1 MLRSN
6 VPRKRPGVNTQAL
19 PLEQP
24 PTPKDV
30 ADALLARKK
39 IARRRSN
46 YYERLI
52 ENPKVEAVGFAS
64 THHVSAPEQIV
75 KRGQF
80 SAYVFARI
88 ELESIVWPD
97 VWIEVVS
104 PVLRSGGLKWRGI
117 FEKKIISFDL
127 VDQEFRDRVTTKRVQ
142 FQNGTLLRC
151 DIEVLQRED
160 ETGDTEISG
169 YVVSAVREVWN
180 RPSVSET
187 DLDPQLRLSLGAVSS
202 TPSPPAETPPATV
215 PSTPGTPG

>member
-1 MLRSN
+1 
-6 VPRKRPGVNTQAL
+6 
-19 PLEQP
+19 
-24 PTPKDV
+24 
-30 ADALLARKK
+30 
-39 IARRRSN
+39 
-46 YYERLI
+46 
-52 ENPKVEAVGFAS
+52 
-64 THHVSAPEQIV
+64 V